1 MDTKKVAKVADFF
14 ECLICDYNTCK
25 KGNYD
30 KHLSTDKHKKR
41 QNDTNGYKKVAKV
54 AENLKISCVCG
65 KIYIHKQNLYR
76 HQKTCKI
83 YQIST
88 NDTTNEVKYKDM
100 FLEMIN
106 QNKTLQSTIIDLIP
120 KINTMNTINN
130 NTINNTIN
138 NNQKINIKIFLND
151 NCKDAISMGDF
162 IKTIEVSANDLVFT
176 KNKGLTEG
184 ISNLFIEHLNK
195 IPLIQRPLWC
205 SDKKRKRLF
214 IKNDEWVEDED
225 NLKTKDA
232 IKQVCVLQ
240 SKNINKYVKD
250 KPNWMSNEHEKE
262 VYLDII
268 KQTTE
273 PIEDKTEKVIDNLIN
288 KIHLTNN
295 TREMLI
301 S

>member
-1 MDTKKVAKVADFF
+1 MIQMDTPKVAKVAEIFN
-14 ECLICDYNTCK
+14 CIKCDYNTCRK
-25 KGNYD
+25 SNFD
-30 KHLSTDKHKKR
+30 KHLATDKHKKH

-54 AENLKISCVCG
+54 AEDKKISCVCG
-65 KIYIHKQNLYR
+65 KSYTHKQNMYR
-76 HQKTCKI
+76 HKKTCNLHHMSI
-83 YQIST
+83 T
-88 NDTTNEVKYKDM
+88 EVTDEVKYKDM
-100 FLEMIN
+100 FIEMIN
-106 QNKTLQSTIIDLIP
+106 QNKTLQSTLIDLIP
-120 KINTMNTINN
+120 KINTTNN
-130 NTINNTIN
+130 INNTIN

-151 NCKDAISMGDF
+151 TCKDAISMGDF
-162 IKTIEVSANDLVFT
+162 IKTIQVSANDLLFT

-184 ISNLFIEHLNK
+184 ISNIFIEHLNK

-250 KPNWMSNEHEKE
+250 KPNWMSNDYEKE

-268 KQTTE
+268 KTTTE
-273 PIEDKTEKVIDNLIN
+273 SVDDKTEKVIDNLIN
-288 KIHLTNN
+288 KIHLTND
-295 TREMLI
+295 TREMLV